1 MAFKMKTPFLQQYL
15 TEFEEQKAKDDKE
28 RQDTINARNQKLYD
42 LAVNLPKRGMCPSGF
57 WNRTVKL

>member
-15 TEFEEQKAKDDKE
+15 TAFEEQKAKDDKE
-28 RQDTINARNQKLYD
+28 RQEKIDARNEKLRQ